1 MNRLIL
7 IGNGFD
13 LAHGLKTSYVDFI
26 NWYWEQRLKKICQNN
41 PDGFCDPL
49 CDLGNVYVGNFYYKY
64 DDYKT
69 KHSEKGIR
77 AINYFKDYI
86 KHTATY
92 KEIGVCA
99 YDFITVCISFN
110 EGRNFN
116 LNPKKFPLM
125 ARIMHSVET
134 KGWVDIEND
143 YYDLLKETVKD
154 EKCTFTAKQLNDQL
168 DFLKEKLAE
177 YLKFSNGCSYLNEE
191 INDKMMAP
199 IKLEDIS
206 ITDWQVLKEK
216 AKENFINNAKNY
228 RETYKYPNN
237 IKVLNF
243 NYTPTALQYV
253 EDEIFIH
260 GSLVDS
266 KKMIF
271 GYGDEM
277 DEDYKEIVNKNDNEL
292 LRFTKSVRYLESTNY
307 SRVLE
312 FMESDYFQVVIM
324 GHSCGTSDRTLLNTI
339 FEHPNCVSIKPYYY
353 KKPDGTDN
361 YLDIVQNIYRNFTD
375 KKMYRDR
382 VVCKDRCE
390 PLIDKTVKKIKVR

>member
-13 LAHGLKTSYVDFI
+13 LAHGLKTSYKDFI
-26 NWYWEQRLKKICQNN
+26 NWYWEQRLDKMYQKK
-41 PDGFCDPL
+41 PDGFRDPL
-49 CDLGNVYVGNFYYKY
+49 CDAGTVNVRNLNYEYYKKEHLENGISPIDYIRGYSY
-64 DDYKT
+64 DD
-69 KHSEKGIR
+69 
-77 AINYFKDYI
+77 D
-86 KHTATY
+86 TY
-92 KEIGVCA
+92 KETGVCA
-99 YDFITVCISFN
+99 YDFIAACYSFFN
-110 EGRNFN
+110 DRNFIIDN
-116 LNPKKFPLM
+116 KKYPLM
-125 ARIMHSVET
+125 ARIMQSVET

-168 DFLKEKLAE
+168 LFLKEKLAE
-177 YLKFSNGCSYLNEE
+177 YLEFSNGCSYLNEE

-206 ITDWQVLKEK
+206 ITDRAKVEKEFSEVLLEPD
-216 AKENFINNAKNY
+216 KNSI
-228 RETYKYPNN
+228 T
-237 IKVLNF
+237 KVLNF
-243 NYTPTALQYV
+243 NYTPTALQYM
-253 EDEIFIH
+253 EDEISIH

-292 LRFTKSVRYLESTNY
+292 LKYTKSVRYLESTNY

-339 FEHPNCVSIKPYYY
+339 FEHPNCVSIKPYYH
-353 KKPDGTDN
+353 KMADGTDN